1 MLAQTVLAMEHSMS
15 LPARRAA
22 LSRPMTLAAF
32 VLTLCSAA
40 ELRYGTRQTAPVDA
54 GATSLRENE

>member
-1 MLAQTVLAMEHSMS
+1 MS

-32 VLTLCSAA
+32 VLTLCTAA
-40 ELRYGTRQTAPVDA
+40 ELRYGTRRTALADA
-54 GATSLRENE
+54 DAKSVRENE